1 MSVGR
6 SDWSTLSSLARQW
19 TMEDEEEVER
29 ERRRRVKSS
38 SSARDTESDVSA
50 APVDTPASDREA
62 DCPPETS
69 PDSSSV
75 EQMQLDFVGML
86 RVRDERCGMR
96 RMESLRRQKGV
107 GEEDEKSGGE
117 GGRGG
122 RRREELTAEQ
132 DKSTTKTNQPQQ
144 QENGEPL
151 KKDAISRQ
159 PSDTT
164 RKFVSSVSICL
175 DKSPSASGRTTPV
188 SPLSPRTPRSPRE
201 QWSSPCSSPSP
212 HGLRSPIPNGHALE
226 TSVMSSSTDNNG
238 EQTTK
243 ALLIRK
249 SSRTIS
255 FRMMRKKEEETSPL
269 QRSASV
275 RVASKKFECK
285 TVKNE
290 ALNEDKAP
298 SFQRNSV
305 QRVSS
310 RSIQEKMDRL
320 AQAAQ
325 KSETGRCP
333 DVSQRTLYL
342 LDEVS
347 RKRGIFE
354 KEPQA
359 DAPVGPPK
367 HEFRGSTSGMSDRI
381 DRWLDKTTPIG
392 CTSNPTDF
400 KSVDFTS
407 KRSLFKNVTKSKQ
420 GQIYK

>member
-6 SDWSTLSSLARQW
+6 SDWSALSSLARQW
-19 TMEDEEEVER
+19 TMEDEEEAER

-50 APVDTPASDREA
+50 PPVDTPASDREA
-62 DCPPETS
+62 DRPPETS
-69 PDSSSV
+69 PDSSSA
-75 EQMQLDFVGML
+75 EQMQVDFVGML
-86 RVRDERCGMR
+86 RVRDERRGMR

-117 GGRGG
+117 GGR
-122 RRREELTAEQ
+122 REELTAEK
-132 DKSTTKTNQPQQ
+132 DKSTTETNQPQQ
-144 QENGEPL
+144 QENGEPPE
-151 KKDAISRQ
+151 KDAISRQ

-238 EQTTK
+238 EQSTK
-243 ALLIRK
+243 PLLIRK

-255 FRMMRKKEEETSPL
+255 FRMMRKKEEETLPL

-275 RVASKKFECK
+275 RVASRKFECN

-290 ALNEDKAP
+290 GLNEDKAP
-298 SFQRNSV
+298 PFQRNSV

-310 RSIQEKMDRL
+310 RSIQEKMERL

-333 DVSQRTLYL
+333 DVSQRALYL

-359 DAPVGPPK
+359 HAPVGPPK
-367 HEFRGSTSGMSDRI
+367 H
-381 DRWLDKTTPIG
+381 
-392 CTSNPTDF
+392 DF

-407 KRSLFKNVTKSKQ
+407 KRSLFKNVAKSKQ
-420 GQIYK
+420 GQIYE